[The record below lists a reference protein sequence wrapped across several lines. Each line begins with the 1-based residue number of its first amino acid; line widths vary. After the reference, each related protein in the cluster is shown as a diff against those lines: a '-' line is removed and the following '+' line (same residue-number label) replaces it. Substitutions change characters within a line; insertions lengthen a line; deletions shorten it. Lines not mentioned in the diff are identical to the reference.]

1 MIKRFTYCFVVLTAL
16 LLMSSSSDNK
26 TAYITVKITNIEN
39 TNGFIE
45 IGLYNNAKLFPNVGK
60 TYLMKRIKPTGKVIT
75 YKFKYLKSGNYA
87 FCIYHDQNNDKKCNK
102 NLIGVPTEPYAFSN
116 NFRPRF
122 SKPTFSDCSF
132 FIKEGKTIT
141 INMVN

>member
-60 TYLMKRIKPTGKVIT
+60 TYLMKRIRPTGKVIT